1 MGDRKTTVFVDIDAT
16 RDMENFS
23 GFSFKNSEVEQM
35 RLVKDFL
42 PQMSQNAVGMT
53 MRDSSDTLRR
63 DIEKDI
69 IYPEFYHDYA
79 TFDHLEVTMG
89 QFFLDVAHYERTDQ
103 ILCAVDGVV
112 DLRLVPPIYRAE
124 MSPGTQSSY
133 HHEVKG

>member
-1 MGDRKTTVFVDIDAT
+1 
-16 RDMENFS
+16 
-23 GFSFKNSEVEQM
+23 M

-53 MRDSSDTLRR
+53 MRDSSETLRR

-89 QFFLDVAHYERTDQ
+89 QFFLDVAHYERTD
-103 ILCAVDGVV
+103 
-112 DLRLVPPIYRAE
+112 
-124 MSPGTQSSY
+124 
-133 HHEVKG
+133 